1 MSTENN
7 KLIAEFMGVEEAYN
21 PNGNDWVLKT
31 TTPDAHGDTD
41 ILESCKDNELQYH
54 CSWDWL
60 MPVVEKIES
69 DERHDVNILQYGT
82 IITDNQSEWFE
93 DIGYHPKELVNNI
106 ANVSFDKK
114 IEHTYDAVVK
124 FINTR
129 KVKGLISK
137 LKSYDLDGETTQ
149 FILEEIGMDYQMYKQ
164 LNVKYNNK

>member
-7 KLIAEFMGVEEAYN
+7 KLIAEFMGMTYGD
-21 PNGNDWVLKT
+21 PNDNSVMIQMTHQGNEVV
-31 TTPDAHGDTD
+31 P
-41 ILESCKDNELQYH
+41 IESMKYH
-54 CSWDWL
+54 SSWDWL